1 MHVCTSVC
9 DSVHMRAKV
18 HEFAHAMPVCA
29 SVHSSM
35 CAHKCWGVRVCQCVK
50 LRTCVFSSMPRYKC
64 TRPTLYS
71 YKCAS
76 RHSTRHIDNSSLAPA
91 KESCFFFSVGA
102 GCRSSVGFL
111 L

>member
-1 MHVCTSVC
+1 MC
-9 DSVHMRAKV
+9 DSVHVCAKV
-18 HEFAHAMPVCA
+18 HESAHAVPACA

-35 CAHKCWGVRVCQCVK
+35 CWGVHVCQCVK

-91 KESCFFFSVGA
+91 KGNCYFFSVGA